1 MADIIITVVSG
12 ETVDLGLSIPGVQ
25 GPIGIDTVPS
35 GGVAGNILVKQSSL
49 DYDSAWAMEASGLAL
64 TASTISD
71 CNILN
76 GTISGV
82 TLSGTIVDSTINA
95 PAISGG
101 TIESSIVSFATINT
115 PTISGAIIEA
125 SALIGGTISGV
136 TLSGTI
142 VNSTINTP
150 VISGGTMEDTVLS
163 SVSIAS
169 STVSG
174 GTVFNPTLSGSAST
188 GSGFVLGGA
197 SDLLAFFGS
206 SAVVQPSGIVI
217 PSGGSSVDE
226 VGTVVSGIIIAL
238 QNLGLLGA

>member
-76 GTISGV
+76 
-82 TLSGTIVDSTINA
+82 
-95 PAISGG
+95 
-101 TIESSIVSFATINT
+101 
-115 PTISGAIIEA
+115 
-125 SALIGGTISGV
+125 GTISGV